1 MSVSKALVGFECFLI
16 DFKQTSLEISV
27 TQVMCVSYDPICDP
41 AKILHQAIVTEETL
55 EPVSHWWVWVRVVFN
70 YGGANNKPQP

>member
-16 DFKQTSLEISV
+16 DFKQTCLEISV

-41 AKILHQAIVTEETL
+41 GSSFA
-55 EPVSHWWVWVRVVFN
+55 VFIS
-70 YGGANNKPQP
+70 